1 MGGTTSRV
9 VAPQNSYDVT
19 EELRKQASVSL
30 EQAESIGLEARKQAE
45 AVAAAATAAL
55 GTAESGRG
63 WAAFYAK
70 VFGFLIV
77 AVGLLFT
84 YGYLASRYGWP
95 QIPGF
100 DSIFFKDVDVPI
112 ADFLI
117 IESATYSTPS
127 GKVKQDVTSALQ
139 KMVSSGGVSLPSFT
153 VSNTILGVIP
163 DLVDTPSTTSPNTLT
178 VSYRIGPSQVFPV
191 AAVPVGSAFPSLPVP
206 TDKSS
211 VPPLPRSTA
220 PSAFGGLFGGA
231 TSSNLIGKLQD
242 ATQPLIIP
250 SASAPLS
257 NEKNGGYGVQWWMFI
272 NDWNYGY
279 GKEKSVVKRSD
290 PTSAMIN
297 NPHVSLHPTEN
308 TLKVSI
314 SIFPKDS
321 STSSKT
327 EPAPAGHSSATD
339 DVFICE
345 VPNVPLQTWF
355 AVSLTVF
362 GRNVDIYI
370 DGKLVKSCFL
380 PGVPKPALGDI
391 QLSPSGGFSGYM
403 CSMNHMPRM
412 LTPGDASNFFAAGT
426 SCSSVTGPSTTSN
439 LTGYSVKFGVY
450 DTTGKEVQEY
460 TF

>member
-1 MGGTTSRV
+1 MGGTTSRA
-9 VAPQNSYDVT
+9 VAPQDSYDLT
-19 EELRKQASVSL
+19 GQLRKQASISL
-30 EQAESIGLEARKQAE
+30 EQAESIGLEARQQAE
-45 AVAAAATAAL
+45 AAAAAATSAL
-55 GTAESGRG
+55 GTSETGRA
-63 WAAFYAK
+63 WSWFFAK
-70 VFGFLIV
+70 VFGFLII
-77 AVGLLFT
+77 AIGAMFA
-84 YGYLASRYGWP
+84 YGYLASKYGLP

-100 DSIFFKDVDVPI
+100 DTIFFRDVEVPI
-112 ADFLI
+112 TDFLI
-117 IESATYSTPS
+117 IESAIYSTPS
-127 GKVKQDVTSALQ
+127 GTIKQDVTSALQ
-139 KMVSSGGVSLPSFT
+139 EMVSSDGTTLPSFT
-153 VSNTILGVIP
+153 VSYSALGLTT
-163 DLVDTPSTTSPNTLT
+163 DLVDSPPSNEPNILT
-178 VSYRIGPSQVFPV
+178 ASYRIGPSQVFPV
-191 AAVPVGSAFPSLPVP
+191 AAVSTGSTFPALPVP

-211 VPPLPRSTA
+211 VTPLPRKTVSS
-220 PSAFGGLFGGA
+220 PFGGLFGGG
-231 TSSNLIGKLQD
+231 TSGNLIGKLQD
-242 ATQPLIIP
+242 ATQTLIIP

-257 NEKNGGYGVQWWMFI
+257 NEKNGGYGMQWWMFI

-290 PTSAMIN
+290 STSAMIN
-297 NPHVSLHPTEN
+297 NPHISLHPTEN

-314 SIFPKDS
+314 SIFPKDA

-327 EPAPAGHSSATD
+327 EPAPAGHSSSTD
-339 DVFICE
+339 DVFVCE

-355 AVSLTVF
+355 AVSVTVF
-362 GRNVDIYI
+362 GRNLDIYI

-403 CSMNHMPRM
+403 CDMNHMPRM